1 MPIPPAAHHILA
13 DIPGPIIAAMSA
25 GLASVIALA
34 EIGWQAMTGQ
44 VPSPEQAGQW
54 SFYGVLIVAIVVLFT
69 TLASVIWWIA
79 TKGLQAF
86 QELTTALNKLNETT
100 EKQVEYFDDIAKQ
113 AMRNALTS
121 PPRQN

>member
-1 MPIPPAAHHILA
+1 MPHPAHHILA
-13 DIPGPIIAAMSA
+13 EIPGPVLAAMST

-34 EIGWQAMTGQ
+34 EIAWQALTGQ

-54 SFYGVLIVAIVVLFT
+54 SFYGVLIVAVIVLFT
-69 TLASVIWWIA
+69 SLATVIWWVA
-79 TKGLQAF
+79 TKGVQVI
-86 QELTTALNKLNETT
+86 QELTDALHKLNETT

-121 PPRQN
+121 PPHQN

>member
-1 MPIPPAAHHILA
+1 MNIPPPIHHALSE
-13 DIPGPIIAAMSA
+13 IPGPIIAAMSA
-25 GLASVIALA
+25 GAASAIALA
-34 EIGWQAMTGQ
+34 EIAWQALTGQ

-86 QELTTALNKLNETT
+86 QELTTAMNKLNETT

-113 AMRNALTS
+113 AMRNALTN
-121 PPRQN
+121 PPR